1 LESEKR
7 AMAIEC
13 FHSGQLDETERLCL
27 QALQSDILDAQAHHL
42 LGLARYRRGDIEDA
56 ETALVEA
63 VRLEPNNAMF
73 HNHLGS
79 VLCALGHSE
88 KGIAHYHTAI
98 ARAPEMADAH
108 YNLGNALQNRFQLSS
123 ALKSYQKAAAIN
135 PDFVE
140 VLVNL
145 CSVYRN
151 QGNVEQSLEI
161 LRTAIERFPENIAL
175 RSNYLLT
182 LNYILENG
190 SESLR
195 EHTEM
200 AGLFDHGVPPVSQAP
215 ERCDGERLKIGYLSP
230 DFKCH
235 SVAWFMEPILKY
247 HNRHAFEIYCY
258 SNLLKG
264 DAVTER
270 LKTYADHWRD
280 ISPVSDH
287 EVAEQIRSDG
297 IDILVD
303 LAGHTSN
310 HRLSLFGYHPAPIQI
325 NYLGYPNTTGMQCMD
340 YRLTDQWADPE
351 GSGSWCT
358 ERLIRLPDGFLC
370 YSPQESAPEVCASPA
385 GEKGFVTF
393 GCFNAMAKIRPQ
405 LIRSWCRILKSV
417 PDSRIIIKNTSLAD
431 KGVRKHVHNL
441 FRKNGVQPRRVLLY
455 EKCPSFEEHMALY
468 HDIDIG
474 LDSYPY
480 NGTTTTCEALWM
492 GIPVVTCAGEVHAS
506 RVGAS
511 LLLRLGLEDLVAE
524 TTEDY
529 VSKAVSLALQPD
541 KVAMLRL
548 ELRQRMHERICDG
561 KRFTASLEDVYRQ
574 LTTAGKE
581 EALA

>member
-1 LESEKR
+1 MESEKR
-7 AMAIEC
+7 AMAIEW
-13 FHSGQLDETERLCL
+13 FHSGKLDETERLCL
-27 QALQSDILDAQAHHL
+27 QTLQSDALDAQAHHL
-42 LGLARYRRGDIEDA
+42 LGLSRYRRGDLESA
-56 ETALVEA
+56 EVALKEA
-63 VRLEPNNAMF
+63 IHLDPNNAMY

-79 VLCALGHSE
+79 VLCAIGQSD
-88 KGIAHYHTAI
+88 KGIVHYHTAI

-108 YNLGNALQNRFQLSS
+108 YNLGNALQNRFQLSA

-151 QGNVEQSLEI
+151 QGNFEQSLEI

-182 LNYILENG
+182 LNYILESG

-200 AGLFDHGVPPVSQAP
+200 AGLFDHGYPADSQYL
-215 ERCDGERLKIGYLSP
+215 ERSESGRLKIGYLSP

-247 HNRHAFEIYCY
+247 HDRNSCEVYCY
-258 SNLLKG
+258 SNLLKQ
-264 DAVTER
+264 DDVTKR
-270 LKTYADHWRD
+270 LKSYADHWRD
-280 ISPVSDH
+280 INAMSDH
-287 EVAEQIRSDG
+287 EVAEQVRKDG
-297 IDILVD
+297 IEILVD

-310 HRLSLFGYHPAPIQI
+310 HRLSLFGLHPAPIQV
-325 NYLGYPNTTGMQCMD
+325 NYLGYPNTTGMQNMD
-340 YRLTDQWADPE
+340 YRLTDKWADPV
-351 GSGSWCT
+351 GSEKWCT
-358 ERLIRLPDGFLC
+358 EKLVRLPEGFLC
-370 YSPQESAPEVCASPA
+370 YSPQESAPEVSASPIDK
-385 GEKGFVTF
+385 KGFVTF

-417 PDSRIIIKNTSLAD
+417 PGSRIIIKNTSLAD
-431 KGVRKHVHNL
+431 KGVRKHLHNL

-492 GIPVVTCAGEVHAS
+492 GVPVVTQSGEVHAS

-511 LLLRLGLEDLVAE
+511 LLLRLGLDDLVAE
-524 TTEDY
+524 TAEDY
-529 VSKAVSLALQPD
+529 VSKAVSLASNPD
-541 KVAMLRL
+541 KMAGLRL
-548 ELRQRMHERICDG
+548 SLRQRMREKICDG

-574 LTTAGKE
+574 FATTGEKGAVD
-581 EALA
+581 